1 MNELREIKSNTGSL
15 SRLDKY
21 LELPINTNMEEIVE
35 TMNIKINNLKLLQK
49 DRHNNNPEVNKL
61 KQILD
66 LSNSKYRT
74 YKLYKALANNN
85 YVPVFG
91 NNLNK
96 AKNNISKYVN
106 QMHRHL

>member
-1 MNELREIKSNTGSL
+1 MERLLKNEYTNQFMNKLREIKSNTGSL

-66 LSNSKYRT
+66 LSNI
-74 YKLYKALANNN
+74 ANTEHTN
-85 YVPVFG
+85 YI
-91 NNLNK
+91 K
-96 AKNNISKYVN
+96 
-106 QMHRHL
+106 HLLIIIMYLSSASI